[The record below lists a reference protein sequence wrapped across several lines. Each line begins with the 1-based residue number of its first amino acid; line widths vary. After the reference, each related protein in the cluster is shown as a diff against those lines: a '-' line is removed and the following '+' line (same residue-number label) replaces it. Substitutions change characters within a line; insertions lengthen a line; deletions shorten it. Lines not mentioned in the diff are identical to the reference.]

1 MIDVEAIPQPTDE
14 ELQALPR
21 DLAFRPVR
29 NEKPE
34 HLSLEQINRYNERGY
49 LMPFQALDE
58 NESDD
63 LRTFFDNVL
72 AQAEAAGRN
81 SYSVSTAHLR
91 HGRIYDLMSHPRIL
105 GPVADLLG
113 PNVVAWGAHF
123 FCKLPRDGKRVGWHQ
138 DAAYWPIT
146 PTRTVTAWLA
156 IDQASPE
163 NANMRF
169 LPRTHLRGA
178 LPYQRSRDESEVLN
192 LLVPEAETY
201 GDDPVDVTLTPG
213 HFSLHS
219 DLLLHGSEA
228 NDSDKR
234 RCGLTLRYAAAQVR
248 AHYGWHQKGI
258 LVQGQDLDN
267 HWVNHPRPE

>member
-34 HLSLEQINRYNERGY
+34 HLSPEQINRYNERGY

-228 NDSDKR
+228 NESDKR

-248 AHYGWHQKGI
+248 AHYGWHHKGI

>member
-267 HWVNHPRPE
+267 HWVNQPRPE

>member
-34 HLSLEQINRYNERGY
+34 HLSPEQINRYNERGY

>member
-1 MIDVEAIPQPTDE
+1 MIDVDAIPNPTDE

-21 DLAFRPVR
+21 DLAFHPVR
-29 NEKPE
+29 NDNPE
-34 HLSLEQINRYNERGY
+34 HLAPEQITRYNERGF
-49 LMPFQALDE
+49 LMPFRALDE
-58 NESDD
+58 DETDD
-63 LRTFFDNVL
+63 LRTFFDRIL

-81 SYSVSTAHLR
+81 SYSINTAHLR
-91 HGRIYDLMSHPRIL
+91 HGRIHDLMSHPRIL
-105 GPVADLLG
+105 GPVSDLLG
-113 PNVVAWGAHF
+113 PDVVAWGAHF

-138 DAAYWPIT
+138 DATYWPLT

-156 IDQASPE
+156 IDHATPE

-192 LLVPEAETY
+192 LLVPDAETY
-201 GDDPVDVTLTPG
+201 GDAPADVTLPPG

-248 AHYGWHQKGI
+248 AHHGWRHKGI
-258 LVQGQDLDN
+258 LVQGQDPDN
-267 HWVNHPRPE
+267 HWANHPRPE